1 MIIPCTAP
9 FAVLI
14 RLDVEGE
21 PVDYTLEPVIAWMM
35 GAGEITVPITLRGA
49 ANPDDPILRP
59 DESVRCGQIDFPDF
73 GTFLSAMRAVEREDD
88 DEPVTPAKLVAGA
101 VACIKQG
108 QTSKPP
114 KLAP

>member
-73 GTFLSAMRAVEREDD
+73 GTFLQAMRAAEAADPNAGSEPFGVPVEF
-88 DEPVTPAKLVAGA
+88 A
-101 VACIKQG
+101 VSEGPNA
-108 QTSKPP
+108 SAP
-114 KLAP
+114 KLAT